1 MNDVQLGF
9 DLGEAPQL
17 GGVVFDP
24 DDIRADAL
32 NLIAQA
38 RAATIDAHWDE
49 ATLRYN
55 RIAFPHLVSWLPD
68 EGARAQLCFD
78 FAAATARIEQ
88 LLAA

>member
-1 MNDVQLGF
+1 MDDVQLGL
-9 DLGEAPQL
+9 DLGETPQPV
-17 GGVVFDP
+17 GVFFDP

-38 RAATIDAHWDE
+38 RAATADAHWDE

-68 EGARAQLCFD
+68 ERERAQLCFD
-78 FAAATARIEQ
+78 FAAAAALVEQ